1 MTRFWNIDGV
11 DVPFTPEQEEAA
23 DTETAAW
30 LAAAGER
37 AMSALRAERNTRLSA
52 CDWTQVADA
61 PVDRTA
67 WAVYRQT
74 LRDYP
79 ETVADPANPP
89 AWPIP
94 PGP

>member
-1 MTRFWNIDGV
+1 MEPNNLIDGV
-11 DVPFTPEQEEAA
+11 AVPLTAAEAA
-23 DTETAAW
+23 ELEGLNMAW
-30 LAAAGER
+30 TYGAAGR

-61 PVDRTA
+61 PVDQAA

-79 ETVADPANPP
+79 ETVVDPANPP
-89 AWPIP
+89 AWPIA